1 MFEGRVDD
9 ERRAQAHR
17 LAAEVRRIIERLT
30 FLDAPAD
37 ELGRAAD
44 AARGFVDML
53 DAMLPKGR
61 TDEGFAETAIAG
73 SPYAFFDRSPIIGLA
88 NPLAAPIR
96 IGMVEEGEERY
107 VAGTAVFGTAYEG
120 PPGHVHGGFVAAAF
134 DEVLGMAQSLSGQ
147 VGMTGTLTIRYR
159 KPTPLRTELSFKAW
173 VDGVE
178 GRKIFVSGTLH
189 AGGTLCAEADG
200 IFIALDPE
208 RFAKAVGRSPIP

>member
-1 MFEGRVDD
+1 M
-9 ERRAQAHR
+9 
-17 LAAEVRRIIERLT
+17 IERLT

-37 ELGRAAD
+37 ELRRASD
-44 AARGFVDML
+44 AARAFVEML

-61 TDEGFAETAIAG
+61 TEEGFAETALAG

-96 IGMVEEGEERY
+96 IELVGEDDARQVEGR
-107 VAGTAVFGTAYEG
+107 ATFGTAYEG

-159 KPTPLRTELSFKAW
+159 KPTPLRQELLFRAW
-173 VDGVE
+173 PTGVE
-178 GRKIFVSGTLH
+178 RRKIFVTGTLH
-189 AGGTLCAEADG
+189 AGDVLCAEAEG
-200 IFIALDPE
+200 IFISITTAHFEELAA
-208 RFAKAVGRSPIP
+208 RHSRA